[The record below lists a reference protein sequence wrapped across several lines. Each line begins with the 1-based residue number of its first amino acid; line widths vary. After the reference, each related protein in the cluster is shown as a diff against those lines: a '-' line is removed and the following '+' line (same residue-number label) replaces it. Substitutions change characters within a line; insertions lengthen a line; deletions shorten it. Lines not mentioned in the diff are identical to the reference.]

1 MCISDDWGEL
11 MGLWELGC
19 GHRTVNSS
27 GKHWSVNGQW
37 VVSIGIGKHESTM
50 RYVAAV
56 SSV

>member
-1 MCISDDWGEL
+1 M
-11 MGLWELGC
+11 WEVVC